1 MADIHRK
8 QEKSRGKGTCMKRKI
23 GNLVMVLLSLMLM
36 CGTFTVT
43 SSAATIPD
51 DAIKY
56 NGHHYKAF
64 DMQVTWGDAK
74 SYCESLGGHLA
85 TITSQEEQN
94 IVEELVADGSVPSY
108 WLGATDVEE
117 EGKWEWITGEEWNY
131 THWDSGQPDN
141 YSGENGSVE
150 NYLEIRGMYSNWRMG
165 CWNDLQYSG
174 DPSLIPGFI
183 CEWEN
188 GNEKISIKNASVT
201 LSKTKYTY
209 DGKSKIPS
217 VKVIL
222 NSKTL
227 NKGRDYT
234 VTYEGASQIG
244 TACVHIIGK
253 GNYQDQV
260 DKTYAILP
268 GKVSISV
275 SSKACAQAVISCKK
289 VKGATG
295 YQYFWKKKSASSYS
309 SKTSRFRSLTLKKM
323 TSGANYKFK
332 VCAYTKVGNQYYYGD
347 YSSAKTVKIF
357 TGKSIT
363 KTKITLSKTVFT
375 YDGKPKYPEITVKN
389 GITKLKKRTDY
400 TIKYRNNVN
409 AGTASVTII
418 GQGKYR
424 GTVKKTFKI
433 LPRTLKASDLSLKKK
448 VYTYTAKRIT
458 PRVKAASSLITSADY
473 TCQYNNCTN
482 AGIARV
488 TVTGKRNYTGTIMK
502 TYTINPLSLSS
513 CTVTLPEGGSYAYT
527 GTSVQPAVLVKYGET
542 VIPFQPSSTYRLDY
556 YNNIEPGNATV
567 TVTGTGNLTRS
578 RTLAF
583 QIEKNT
589 YIWPCESAY
598 TVTTLYYYKDGTKH
612 STTYGKEKSIDIGGG
627 GNIVAIA
634 DGTVEK
640 AVSQTTSYGKHVI
653 IKHKDGSRSLY
664 AHMSS
669 LNVKQG
675 DSVKQGDILGV
686 MGETGNAAGVHLH
699 FEYSNG
705 NLMESYY
712 KDRYMTQLIYEQNV
726 HDNNEIYNPDKTMV
740 KWIEAHYQKRNGYY
754 YFAQ

>member
-1 MADIHRK
+1 
-8 QEKSRGKGTCMKRKI
+8 MKRKI

-36 CGTFTVT
+36 CGMFTVT

-56 NGHHYKAF
+56 NGHYYKAF
-64 DMQVTWGDAK
+64 DMQMTWKQAK
-74 SYCESLGGHLA
+74 EYCEKMGGHLVTVSSETEEA
-85 TITSQEEQN
+85 VIENLALSQEQ
-94 IVEELVADGSVPSY
+94 Y
-108 WLGATDVEE
+108 WLGATDENK
-117 EGKWEWITGEEWNY
+117 EGQWVWVTGEEWNY
-131 THWDSGQPDN
+131 TNWANGQPDN
-141 YSGENGSVE
+141 EHSFASQYVKEGE
-150 NYLEIRGMYSNWRMG
+150 NYLVYHIGLKG
-165 CWNDLQYSG
+165 WNDTVNDTSIWKG
-174 DPSLIPGFI
+174 TVDEATTGFI

-188 GNEKISIKNASVT
+188 GNEKTSIKNASVT

-222 NSKTL
+222 NGKTL

-244 TACVHIIGK
+244 TACVHIIGT

-268 GKVSISV
+268 GKVNISV
-275 SSKACAQAVISCKK
+275 SSKARAQAVISCKK

-309 SKTSRFRSLTLKKM
+309 SKNSRSRSLTLKKM
-323 TSGANYKFK
+323 TAGANYVFK
-332 VCAYTKVGNQYYYGD
+332 VRAYTKIGSQYYYGD
-347 YSSAKTVKIF
+347 YSSAKTVKIS
-357 TGKSIT
+357 TGESIT

-375 YDGKPKYPEITVKN
+375 YDGKQKKPEITVKN
-389 GITKLKKRTDY
+389 GITRLKKQTDY

-409 AGTASVTII
+409 AGTASVSII
-418 GQGKYR
+418 GQGKYY

-433 LPRTLKASDLSLKKK
+433 LPRTLKASDFSLKKK
-448 VYTYTAKRIT
+448 AYTYTAERIT
-458 PRVKAASSLITSADY
+458 PRLKAASSIITSADY
-473 TCQYNNCTN
+473 TCKYSNCTN
-482 AGIARV
+482 AGIAKV

-502 TYTINPLSLSS
+502 TYTIKPLSLSS
-513 CTVTLPEGGSYAYT
+513 CTVTLPEGESYAYT
-527 GTSVQPAVLVKYGET
+527 GASIQPAVLVKYGET
-542 VIPFQPSSTYRLDY
+542 VIPFKPSSTYRLNY
-556 YNNIEPGNATV
+556 NNNIEPGNATV
-567 TVTGTGNLTRS
+567 TITGTGNLTGS
-578 RTLAF
+578 STLAF

-598 TVTTLYYYKDGTKH
+598 TVTTLYYYKDGIAH
-612 STTYGKEKSIDIGGG
+612 STTYGKENSIDIGGG

-640 AVSQTTSYGKHVI
+640 AVSLTTSYGKHVI

-664 AHMSS
+664 AHMSA

-686 MGETGNAAGVHLH
+686 MGQTGNADGVHLH
-699 FEYSNG
+699 FEYSDG
-705 NLMESYY
+705 DLMKSYY
-712 KDRYMTQLIYEQNV
+712 KDHYMTQLIYEQNV
-726 HDNNEIYNPDKTMV
+726 HDNNEKYNSDKTMV
-740 KWIEAHYQKRNGYY
+740 KWIETHYQKRNGYY